1 MDPIT
6 SSFTIFK
13 KLNFSHLITLVC
25 VILAFF
31 SPEIFQNTFA
41 VFGILTVG
49 VLHGAN
55 DLKILAKK
63 APQKNNFLGIPFWGI
78 YIGVVLLG
86 IYLFYFIPGIAL
98 LCFVLVSCYHFGE
111 QHWETRFPSMKV
123 PGLFYSAYGSLIF
136 NLLFVFHYAEVTDV
150 IFQIASLRIPFEW
163 FVGLL
168 ILSSVF
174 VLYFLI
180 KNSPDYK
187 SFAVELLLL
196 ALLSLLFFKGSLLFG
211 FGIYFVFWHSLP
223 SLTSQVR
230 YLYEAQ
236 KKSAYINYLKSAFLY
251 WILALAGLV
260 GFYFFN
266 LFPKDQYLP
275 VFFSFLAAIT
285 FPHVVVMGFMF
296 HSSKSDGL

>member
-1 MDPIT
+1 MELIT
-6 SSFTIFK
+6 SSFTTPK
-13 KLNFSHLITLVC
+13 KLNFSHLITLFC
-25 VILAFF
+25 VIFAFF
-31 SPEIFQNTFA
+31 SSEILQNGFA
-41 VFGILTVG
+41 VLGILTFG

-63 APQKNNFLGIPFWGI
+63 APQKNNFLGIPFWAI

-86 IYLFYFIPGIAL
+86 IYLFYFVPGIAL
-98 LCFVLVSCYHFGE
+98 LSFVLVSCYHFGE
-111 QHWETRFPSMKV
+111 QHWETRFPSRKAPV
-123 PGLFYSAYGSLIF
+123 LFYSAYGSLIF

-150 IFQIASLRIPFEW
+150 IFQIARVRIPFEW
-163 FVGLL
+163 FLGLL
-168 ILSSVF
+168 ILSCVF

-180 KNSPDYK
+180 KNSPGYK

-196 ALLSLLFFKGSLLFG
+196 GLLSLLFFKGSLLFG

-223 SLTSQVR
+223 SLTSQVS

-236 KKSAYINYLKSAFLY
+236 KKSAYTKYLKSAFLY

-266 LFPKDQYLP
+266 MFPKDQYLS

>member
-1 MDPIT
+1 LDPIT

-13 KLNFSHLITLVC
+13 KLNFSHLITLIC

-31 SPEIFQNTFA
+31 SPEIFQNAFA

-63 APQKNNFLGIPFWGI
+63 APQKNNFLGIPFWSV

-98 LCFVLVSCYHFGE
+98 LSFVLVSCYHFGE
-111 QHWETRFPSMKV
+111 QHWETRLSANKGQV
-123 PGLFYSAYGSLIF
+123 LFYSAYGSLIF
-136 NLLFVFHYAEVTDV
+136 NLLFLFHFAEVTDV
-150 IFQIASLRIPFEW
+150 IFQIARVRIPLEW
-163 FVGLL
+163 FWGLL
-168 ILSSVF
+168 ILSSGL

-187 SFAVELLLL
+187 SFAAELLLL
-196 ALLSLLFFKGSLLFG
+196 ALLSLLFFRGTLLFG

-230 YLYEAQ
+230 YLFEAQ
-236 KKSAYINYLKSAFLY
+236 KKSAYKKYLKSAFLY

>member
-31 SPEIFQNTFA
+31 SPEIFQNAFA

-55 DLKILAKK
+55 DLKILVKK

-78 YIGVVLLG
+78 YIVVVLLG

-98 LCFVLVSCYHFGE
+98 LSFVLVSCYHFGE
-111 QHWETRFPSMKV
+111 QHWETRLSANK
-123 PGLFYSAYGSLIF
+123 GQILFYSAYGSLIF
-136 NLLFVFHYAEVTDV
+136 NLLFLFHFAEVTDV
-150 IFQIASLRIPFEW
+150 IFQIARVRIPLEW
-163 FVGLL
+163 FWGLL
-168 ILSSVF
+168 ILSSGL

-187 SFAVELLLL
+187 SFAAELLLL
-196 ALLSLLFFKGSLLFG
+196 ALLSLLFFRGTLLFG

-236 KKSAYINYLKSAFLY
+236 KKSAYKKYLKSASLY